1 LVISSFYRGVIPIQ
15 VHKSRVNQFFVY
27 KSIKLSIYFLL
38 LAYTPTIPG
47 TTASSLSNST
57 LPTLPPTTTPDQAK
71 GCPLNQYE
79 WCYYVPIVK
88 LWQFILAS
96 VVITMGFTVCNVICY
111 SIYSKKLGER
121 PQGTMMGIFTS
132 AGSLARAIGPITVG
146 FLYKHWGPRVLMIFM
161 LVVVFTG
168 ILVLVVN
175 FRRLYLEP
183 ELPDNFNYQ
192 EENRINDGGGN
203 DHEENTINGGGGGG
217 NYHEQN
223 MINGDDDR
231 LNRNNDISE

>member
-1 LVISSFYRGVIPIQ
+1 
-15 VHKSRVNQFFVY
+15 
-27 KSIKLSIYFLL
+27 
-38 LAYTPTIPG
+38 
-47 TTASSLSNST
+47 
-57 LPTLPPTTTPDQAK
+57 
-71 GCPLNQYE
+71 
-79 WCYYVPIVK
+79 
-88 LWQFILAS
+88 
-96 VVITMGFTVCNVICY
+96 
-111 SIYSKKLGER
+111 
-121 PQGTMMGIFTS
+121 
-132 AGSLARAIGPITVG
+132 
-146 FLYKHWGPRVLMIFM
+146 MIFM